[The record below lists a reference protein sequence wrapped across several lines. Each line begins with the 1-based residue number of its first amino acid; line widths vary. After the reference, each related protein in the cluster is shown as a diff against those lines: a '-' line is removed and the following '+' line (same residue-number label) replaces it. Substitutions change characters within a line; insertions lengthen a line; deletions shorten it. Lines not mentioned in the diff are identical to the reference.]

1 MATIT
6 AITTTHDG
14 QLSKV
19 VSDPATVASSDT
31 VDIVVPSHYAHY
43 FLGVKMYDSGGTLI
57 QAGAETGTFTVQ
69 TYTEN
74 TGLPETQTVSTVSAA
89 APATIDWFA
98 NTNRVTVS
106 GATLSAGIITWVVT
120 VTLNRN

>member
-6 AITTTHDG
+6 EATTTHDG

-19 VSDPATVASSDT
+19 VSDPATVATADT
-31 VDIVVPSHYAHY
+31 VDIVVPAYSSHL
-43 FLGVKMYDSGGTLI
+43 FLGVKMYDSGGALI
-57 QAGAETGTFTVQ
+57 AAGAATGTFTVA

-74 TGLPETQTVSTVSAA
+74 TGLPETQTVSTVDAA
-89 APATIDWFA
+89 DPATIDWFG

-106 GATLSAGIITWVVT
+106 GASLSAGIITWVVT
-120 VTLNRN
+120 VTANRS